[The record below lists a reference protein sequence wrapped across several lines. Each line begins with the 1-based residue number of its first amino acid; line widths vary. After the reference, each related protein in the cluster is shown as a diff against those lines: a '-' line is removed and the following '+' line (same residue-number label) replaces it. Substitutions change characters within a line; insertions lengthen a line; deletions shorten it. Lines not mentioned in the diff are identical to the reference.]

1 MPVDKPRCDDPKKII
16 IRRIVRNYINNRL
29 DTLCLAFDRL
39 PEQVDEGI
47 WLTAEYQKWARNEWL
62 SENELERLMDL
73 MPVAGLLDC
82 LEGQAMLHY
91 ANVPV
96 LPKVP
101 PKKNRS
107 VVIPFPKRFQ
117 QRVFR
122 RNRLP

>member
-62 SENELERLMDL
+62 SENELERLMVSFAKIKFSAFVWTVYVFKPSNL
-73 MPVAGLLDC
+73 MQLV
-82 LEGQAMLHY
+82 
-91 ANVPV
+91 
-96 LPKVP
+96 
-101 PKKNRS
+101 
-107 VVIPFPKRFQ
+107 
-117 QRVFR
+117 
-122 RNRLP
+122 